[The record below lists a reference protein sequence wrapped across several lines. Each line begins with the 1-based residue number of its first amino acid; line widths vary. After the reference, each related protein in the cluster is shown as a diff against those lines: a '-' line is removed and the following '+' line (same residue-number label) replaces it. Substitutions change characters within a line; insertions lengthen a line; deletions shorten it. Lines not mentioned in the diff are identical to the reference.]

1 MYQLVEA
8 QDECDQKVLH
18 ILQGRNFWV
27 AVQLFEDR
35 TGSMQRVEG
44 LLTLILEDISKNVI
58 KDCRVETCL
67 AVGLL
72 APAHSIL
79 IHFRDGMLSKPNRG
93 DGNSYTL
100 CQKRRG
106 K

>member
-1 MYQLVEA
+1 MKLIFNSVCALTVLRVLLGIYQLVEA

-35 TGSMQRVEG
+35 TGSMQRVEV

-67 AVGLL
+67 AVGSWHLRIQ
-72 APAHSIL
+72 S
-79 IHFRDGMLSKPNRG
+79 
-93 DGNSYTL
+93 
-100 CQKRRG
+100 
-106 K
+106 